1 MHVFVIY
8 AHPSE
13 TSFTRHARDKF
24 IEGLIAGGHSFELS
38 DLYAMQFRTDI
49 SEDEYLR
56 EANYDLSKP
65 LSEEVLVEQSKI
77 NRADGLA
84 FIYPLFW
91 TEAPAKLI
99 GWFDRVWTY
108 GFAYGDRQMKQL
120 KKAVFLCIA
129 GHTIDHLKEYGHYDS
144 MRTVM
149 LNDRIFDRADQKEM
163 IVLDGTTRYN
173 DELRKANWEKH
184 LETAFEAGE
193 KF

>member
-13 TSFTRHARDKF
+13 TSFTRHVRDAF

-49 SEDEYLR
+49 TEEEYLR
-56 EANYDLSKP
+56 EAYFDLSKP
-65 LSEEVLVEQSKI
+65 LGDDVLCEQEKI
-77 NRADGLA
+77 NRSDVLA

-108 GFAYGDRQMKQL
+108 GFAYGDRTMKQL
-120 KKAVFLCIA
+120 EKTLFLCVT
-129 GHTIDHLKEYGHYDS
+129 GHTIDHLKEYGHYES

-149 LNDRIFDRADQKEM
+149 LNDRIFDRAHEKEM
-163 IVLDGTTRYN
+163 IVLDGTTRFN
-173 DELRKANWEKH
+173 DELRKANWDKH
-184 LETAFEAGE
+184 LKTAFESG
-193 KF
+193 KSI

>member
-13 TSFTRHARDKF
+13 TSFTRRARDRF

-65 LSEEVLVEQSKI
+65 LSGEVLLEQSKI
-77 NRADGLA
+77 NRSDGLA

-108 GFAYGDRQMKQL
+108 GFAYGDRQMTRL

-184 LETAFEAGE
+184 LETAFEAGRN
-193 KF
+193 F